1 MSWVFTRITAHSASL
16 PGRTGSVE
24 PAIAVKIVVPVS
36 LLERA
41 LSRVSRK
48 KPKRLSRGRSQKLLN
63 KPDPRQLTVEEELRK
78 NLYETGESEEDL

>member
-1 MSWVFTRITAHSASL
+1 MSWVFTRITAHTASL

-41 LSRVSRK
+41 LSRVSQKKRK
-48 KPKRLSRGRSQKLLN
+48 RTLRGRVPKQLSKPAAGPLL
-63 KPDPRQLTVEEELRK
+63 DQTDWVELSEEEQ
-78 NLYETGESEEDL
+78 